1 VALIAYTIFIP
12 SVASSFTSVGN
23 YFDPTHPTK
32 VMADPQGMLS
42 GFLTGDQALLFWG
55 GALIVGALI
64 PGVAAFL
71 SMKQKGTTAAG
82 IASGAVICALAG
94 GLCFRVVLYAL
105 GFSVFVFY

>member
-1 VALIAYTIFIP
+1 
-12 SVASSFTSVGN
+12 
-23 YFDPTHPTK
+23 
-32 VMADPQGMLS
+32 MLS

-55 GALIVGALI
+55 GARVVGALI

-71 SMKQKGTTAAG
+71 AMRQKGTTAAG
-82 IASGAVICALAG
+82 IVSVAIVCALAG